1 MKIKKKKHILAKAR
15 RRYHRA
21 FFLIGALI
29 GGAVGFNLRKIIDA
43 SVERITALKK

>member
-21 FFLIGALI
+21 VILIGALI